1 LEAGED
7 LVEVEPAGEFA
18 LKGFGVQSSRTDVL
32 ALREHVAELSPVYD
46 SPSQ

>member
-18 LKGFGVQSSRTDVL
+18 SKRVRRAVVAYDVL
-32 ALREHVAELSPVYD
+32 ALREHVAELSPI
-46 SPSQ
+46 